1 MRRQRCGMD
10 KGHRC
15 GGHTE
20 EVVDPQLVLEAIGIA
35 QGSVLL
41 DAGSGEGRFAI
52 PASLMVGGEGKV
64 YAADTSEERIEALQ
78 QAARSEGLD
87 QIEAFVADVT
97 ERLPVPSGT
106 VDACLMANVFHEVVE
121 SGVVKG
127 ELHEIK
133 RVLRP
138 DGVLAILDFRT
149 DVRRPPGP
157 PLSRRV
163 DPGELKRLGAEYGF
177 RHRSSDQVGSY
188 HYLSIFELDETIA

>member
-1 MRRQRCGMD
+1 MD

-35 QGSVLL
+35 QGHVLL

-78 QAARSEGLD
+78 QAAQSKGLA
-87 QIEAFVADVT
+87 QTEAFVADVT

-106 VDACLMANVFHEVVE
+106 VDVCLMANVFHELVE
-121 SGVVKG
+121 NGVVRG
-127 ELHEIK
+127 ELGEIK

-138 DGVLAILDFRT
+138 EGVLAILDFRT
-149 DVRRPPGP
+149 DVGRPPGP

-163 DPGELKRLGAEYGF
+163 DPAELERLVAQYGF
-177 RHRSSDQVGSY
+177 RQRSTDQVGSY
-188 HYLSIFELDETIA
+188 HYLSILSLDETAA